1 LLIGGPILISRYH
14 RDPENTKKSI
24 DEDGWFHTGDIA
36 AIDHAGRVKI
46 VDRIKNVMKLSQ
58 G

>member
-1 LLIGGPILISRYH
+1 MISRYH

-36 AIDHAGRVKI
+36 AIDNAGRVKI

>member
-1 LLIGGPILISRYH
+1 MIISRYH
-14 RDPENTKKSI
+14 RDPENTKKAI

-36 AIDHAGRVKI
+36 AIDHVGRVKI